1 MSRQGNESQ
10 FLRRLSGSDSMK
22 KSARHLKFLAAAVL
36 AGLYCH
42 AVFADASA
50 PNSQPNPYRRV
61 TSFFK
66 LPAGRSMGSSSAV
79 AVDLEGHIWI
89 AERCGANSCAGS
101 TIDPIMEFDAGGNFI
116 KAFGSG
122 MMLFPHG
129 FFIDKADHIWVTDGH
144 VGGGKGDDVLEFDQ
158 NGKLLRTL
166 GKPGISGDGTDT
178 FNEPSAVLVAPNGD
192 IFVGD
197 GHEEGKG
204 NARIVKFDKNGK
216 FILQWGSHGGGPGEL
231 EVPHT
236 LAMDSRG
243 RLFVGDRGNSRI
255 QIFSQSGKLLDVWT
269 QFSRP
274 SGLYIDGNDVLY
286 VTDSESR
293 NAEGYGHHPGW
304 RRGIRVGSAKDG
316 VVAAFIPD
324 PDPSPET
331 QSTTGADGI
340 AADLHGNI
348 YGDRKSTRLNSS
360 HV

>member
-1 MSRQGNESQ
+1 M
-10 FLRRLSGSDSMK
+10 
-22 KSARHLKFLAAAVL
+22 A
-36 AGLYCH
+36 
-42 AVFADASA
+42 
-50 PNSQPNPYRRV
+50 
-61 TSFFK
+61 
-66 LPAGRSMGSSSAV
+66 SSS
-79 AVDLEGHIWI
+79 I
-89 AERCGANSCAGS
+89 
-101 TIDPIMEFDAGGNFI
+101 
-116 KAFGSG
+116 
-122 MMLFPHG
+122 
-129 FFIDKADHIWVTDGH
+129 KADHIWVTDAQ

-158 NGKLLRTL
+158 SGKLLRTL
-166 GKPGISGDGTDT
+166 GKPGIAGDGPDT
-178 FNEPSAVLVAPNGD
+178 FSEPSAVLVAPDGD

-204 NARIVKFDKNGK
+204 NARIVKLDKNGK
-216 FILQWGSHGGGPGEL
+216 FIMQWGAHGSGPGDI

-255 QIFSQSGKLLDVWT
+255 QIFNQDGKLLDVWT

-274 SGLYIDGNDVLY
+274 SGLYIDRNDILY

-316 VVAAFIPD
+316 VVTAFIPD

-331 QSTTGADGI
+331 QSTTGAEGI

-348 YGDRKSTRLNSS
+348 YGAEVGPKDVVKYEKK
-360 HV
+360 